1 MSCLIS
7 AFSETSV
14 HFSAS
19 AEGVETEQQAAYL
32 RGKGVQYLQG
42 YLFARPM
49 PIRQFCRELT
59 AGEIQVAAGRTAQ
72 G

>member
-1 MSCLIS
+1 M
-7 AFSETSV
+7 V
-14 HFSAS
+14 
-19 AEGVETEQQAAYL
+19 AEGVETQQQAAYL

>member
-1 MSCLIS
+1 MSL
-7 AFSETSV
+7 V
-14 HFSAS
+14 

-49 PIRQFCRELT
+49 PLRQFCRELA
-59 AGEIQVAAGRTAQ
+59 AGERCRPLVERAAQA
-72 G
+72 